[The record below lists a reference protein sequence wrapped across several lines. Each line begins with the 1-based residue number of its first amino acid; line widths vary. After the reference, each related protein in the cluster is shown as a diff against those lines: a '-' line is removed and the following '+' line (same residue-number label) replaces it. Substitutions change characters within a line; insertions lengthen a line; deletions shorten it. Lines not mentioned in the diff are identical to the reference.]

1 MCRLKVK
8 IKISGSKHHK
18 FKKLII
24 IPRNYFIRTTF
35 KTKLGFIDTRPNNKN
50 IRYIVINIYTLFKQ
64 YQLGLTPNK
73 KSLNFLY
80 YFFIKSKQ
88 SDSNAYFSSNQLKF
102 ILENEIKQ
110 KYNKKS
116 K

>member
-1 MCRLKVK
+1 MCRLKIK
-8 IKISGSKHHK
+8 IKITGSKHHK

-24 IPRNYFIRTTF
+24 IPRNYFINSNF
-35 KTKLGFIDTRPNNKN
+35 KEKLGIIDTRLNNKN
-50 IRYIVINIYTLFKQ
+50 SRYIIINIYTLLKNYSF
-64 YQLGLTPNK
+64 GLTPNK

-80 YFFIKSKQ
+80 YFFIKVK
-88 SDSNAYFSSNQLKF
+88 NLNYTTYFSSTQSKL

-110 KYNKKS
+110 KYNKKY